1 MKGLNITQSKKKE
14 FFTKIFLALKIKSTK
29 FRANIILGRK
39 FKYTN
44 LVEIFEKILND
55 QKMNTFCLKD
65 FHNEFD
71 GCLKNTQGCLAIST
85 KNSCDV

>member
-44 LVEIFEKILND
+44 LVEF
-55 QKMNTFCLKD
+55 LKKY
-65 FHNEFD
+65 EM
-71 GCLKNTQGCLAIST
+71 T
-85 KNSCDV
+85 KK